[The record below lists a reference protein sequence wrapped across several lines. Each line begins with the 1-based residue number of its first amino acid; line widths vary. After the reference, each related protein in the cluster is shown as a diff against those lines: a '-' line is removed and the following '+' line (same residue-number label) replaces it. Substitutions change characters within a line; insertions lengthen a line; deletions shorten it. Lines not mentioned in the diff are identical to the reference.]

1 VTKTKFIYQILIF
14 SFLVTASHAQILRG
28 YGFKI
33 GATLASEDWD
43 YTRLSTDFTPD
54 SRWGFNLGVFGEF
67 LNIPYFSL
75 VTELNYVQKGMTKE
89 LPVTTI
95 THPDGTGEYVTWDS
109 RIDYLNLSALG
120 KLRSG
125 FGLFTPYIFIGP
137 KIDFELGVDNS
148 LGTTNEV
155 EENFNSIMYGLK
167 VGGGTEIK
175 LTSFSLLA
183 EIIYDYNFNDLY
195 KNEYLTVTASS
206 VDFRIGIIF

>member
-1 VTKTKFIYQILIF
+1 MKFIYPILILT
-14 SFLVTASHAQILRG
+14 FLVTASQAQILRG

-54 SRWGFNLGVFGEF
+54 CRWGFNLGVFGAF

-75 VTELNYVQKGMTKE
+75 ITELNYVQKGMTKE

-120 KLRSG
+120 KLRSS
-125 FGLFTPYIFIGP
+125 FGSFTPYILIGP

-155 EENFNSIMYGLK
+155 EDEFKNIMYGVK
-167 VGGGTEIK
+167 MGGGIEIE
-175 LTSFSLLA
+175 LPNFSLLA
-183 EIIYDYNFNDLY
+183 EVLYDYNFNSLF
-195 KNEYLTVTASS
+195 KNENLTVTESS
-206 VDFRIGIIF
+206 VDFRLGIMF